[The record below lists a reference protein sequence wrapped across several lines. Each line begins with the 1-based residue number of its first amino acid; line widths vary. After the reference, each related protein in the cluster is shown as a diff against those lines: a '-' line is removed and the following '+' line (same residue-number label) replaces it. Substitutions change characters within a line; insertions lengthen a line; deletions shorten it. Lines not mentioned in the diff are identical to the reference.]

1 MSAESQSSR
10 EDAKGG
16 KSVNLRDITVK
27 KRDGL
32 ELTDDELKYV
42 AFGAAD
48 GSLVDYQLAA
58 FLMAVYFKGMTER
71 ETAVLTRFMAD
82 TGDTAPVVP
91 GSVDK
96 HSTGGVGDKTT
107 LVIGPIAASLGVHV
121 AKLSGR
127 GLGFSGGTIDKLEAI
142 PGFNTSLDPTDF
154 ALFVERDGIALSGA
168 TGNVAPAD
176 KRLYALRDVTGTVES
191 LPLIASSIMS
201 KKLASG
207 ADAIVLDVK
216 YGSGAFMKTPEDA
229 LKLAEAM
236 IKIGRDNGRQ
246 MSAAVTAMEQPLGAM
261 VGNALEV
268 NEAITTMR
276 GLGPADF
283 RELCVVLSALMLK
296 AAGKGSSLAEC
307 RAMAENALDDGSA
320 MAKFR
325 RMLENQ
331 GGDVRV
337 CDDTSLLKVCP
348 FKREIKAERD
358 GFITGLRGDIV
369 GEASVVSGAGRVTKS
384 DAIDHGAGIA
394 LTRKIGCSV
403 KCGDTLALVYAPDE
417 DRLARAAEMTAAA
430 YTIGDTYAEAPKL
443 IYEII
448 E

>member
-1 MSAESQSSR
+1 
-10 EDAKGG
+10 
-16 KSVNLRDITVK
+16 VNLQELIIK

-32 ELTDDELKYV
+32 ELSDDELKFI

-58 FLMAVYFKGMTER
+58 FLMAVFFKGMTER
-71 ETAVLTRFMAD
+71 ETAVFTRHMAD

-107 LVIGPIAASLGVHV
+107 LVIGPVAAACGVHV

-142 PGFNTSLDPTDF
+142 PGFDTALDPADF
-154 ALFVERDGIALSGA
+154 ARFVERDGIALSGA

-207 ADAIVLDVK
+207 ADSIVLDVK

-236 IKIGRDNGRQ
+236 IKIGRDNGRK
-246 MSAAVTAMEQPLGAM
+246 MSAAVTAMEQPLGGM

-268 NEAITTMR
+268 HEAITAMR

-283 RELCVVLSALMLK
+283 RELCIVLSGLMLK
-296 AAGKGSSLAEC
+296 AAGKGSTLGEC
-307 RAMAENALDDGSA
+307 KAMAADAIDSGKA

-337 CDDTSLLKVCP
+337 TEDTSLLPVCP
-348 FKREIKAERD
+348 YKREIKAECD
-358 GFITGLRGDIV
+358 GYVSTLRGDII
-369 GEASVVSGAGRVTKS
+369 GEASVLSGAGRLKKS
-384 DAIDHGAGIA
+384 DPIDHGAGIA
-394 LTRKIGCSV
+394 LTHKLGHKV
-403 KCGDTLALVYAPDE
+403 KAGQTLCIVYAPDE
-417 DRLARAAEMTAAA
+417 NKLNAAAEKAAQAFAISDTPTAV
-430 YTIGDTYAEAPKL
+430 PKL